1 MARAK
6 LHKQAD
12 ELLETDEKT
21 SIFWTFLLYV
31 YNGYFE
37 GLEMVWA
44 TLVNEK

>member
-1 MARAK
+1 MARPK
-6 LHKQAD
+6 FCKQAN

-31 YNGYFE
+31 YNGSIE